1 MGGRTGMMMKHL
13 SSDFIKGQGE
23 HAEDSP
29 DETLKNSLYLNPEVE
44 VRVKKLST
52 NFSSQ

>member
-1 MGGRTGMMMKHL
+1 MRASVGGKNRDDDETSL

-29 DETLKNSLYLNPEVE
+29 DETLKNSSISTL
-44 VRVKKLST
+44 KLKLE
-52 NFSSQ
+52 